1 MSTPAPI
8 PVTILTGFLG
18 AGKTTLLNR
27 ILTENHGKRIAV
39 IENEYGE
46 IGIDHELVINT
57 DEEIFEMNN
66 GCICCTVRGDLIR
79 ILHGLLKRRD
89 KFDRIL
95 IETTGLADPGPVI
108 QTFFMDDEMK
118 AVLKVDAV
126 VTLVDAKHVELHVDD
141 SREVK
146 EQIAFADVVLLNK
159 TDLVTPP
166 DLDKLEA
173 RIHSMNR
180 LAKIHRCRDAAVP
193 LDKVLDVHGFD
204 LDRILELEPQ
214 FLGDES
220 HGHDHDHGD
229 HDHSHCDHE
238 HGKCDHDHDHGH
250 DHEEHDHVH
259 DESVKSVGIEIQG
272 EVDGKKINDWLAKLL
287 AEQGPNIFRM
297 KGVIAIKGQAKR
309 VVFQGVHM
317 IFQAQPD
324 REWKAGETRKSI
336 LVFIGRELDREALNM
351 GFKAC
356 LV

>member
-1 MSTPAPI
+1 MASQV

-27 ILTENHGKRIAV
+27 ILSEDHGHRIAV
-39 IENEYGE
+39 IENEFGE
-46 IGIDHELVINT
+46 EGVDNDILLREQGQEQII
-57 DEEIFEMNN
+57 EMNN

-126 VTLVDAKHVELHVDD
+126 VTLVDAKHVNLHIGD

-159 TDLVTPP
+159 TDLVPSSEI
-166 DLDKLEA
+166 DSLEA
-173 RIHSMNR
+173 RIRTMNR
-180 LAKIHRCRDAAVP
+180 LARVHRCENANVP

-204 LDRILELEPQ
+204 LDRILEMEPH
-214 FLGDES
+214 FLGEEKE
-220 HGHDHDHGD
+220 HNHDAHDG

-238 HGKCDHDHDHGH
+238 HGHCDHDHDHGH
-250 DHEEHDHVH
+250 GHSHDHVH
-259 DESVKSVGIEIQG
+259 DESVKSVGIEAVG
-272 EVDGKKINDWLAKLL
+272 EVDGKKLNEWLGKLL
-287 AEQGPNIFRM
+287 QEQGVNIFRM
-297 KGVIAIKGQAKR
+297 KGVIAVRGQSKR

-317 IFQAQPD
+317 ILQAQPD
-324 REWKAGETRKSI
+324 REWKAGETRKNI
-336 LVFIGRELDREALNM
+336 LVFIGRELDRDALNR
-351 GFKAC
+351 GFKSC
-356 LV
+356 LA